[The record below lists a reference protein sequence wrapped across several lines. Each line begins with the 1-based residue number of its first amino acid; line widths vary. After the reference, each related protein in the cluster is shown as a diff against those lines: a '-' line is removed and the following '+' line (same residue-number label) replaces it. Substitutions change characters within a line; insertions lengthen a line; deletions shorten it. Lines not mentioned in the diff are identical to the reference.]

1 MYQSIKLSIY
11 SIPKILTIPTEK
23 RLLPFFPLINQ
34 TNIKNICLPFFAERE
49 QRQINFNYNQR
60 KILSKK

>member
-34 TNIKNICLPFFAERE
+34 TNIKKFHFTGIFSLNADIRE
-49 QRQINFNYNQR
+49 
-60 KILSKK
+60 LS